1 MVTGA
6 PGSFWGQKAL
16 QGELT
21 TLADMKEQVNYKASF
36 MISIIALQSWT
47 WLREKCNEVQFS
59 AWLAAIIEESA
70 APKCSGLA
78 VERTHSSP
86 TVTQAYSEIC
96 PQPSA
101 GRLGSALSIFQERG
115 WGHAMSPPGVR
126 GLRKV
131 HLNWLGP
138 SCLIPWQQQLS
149 MLSSDCWEARNFP
162 EFFSFSESAATLAAI
177 RAHSRSEVNFH

>member
-1 MVTGA
+1 MVKGA
-6 PGSFWGQKAL
+6 PGTFWGQKAL

-47 WLREKCNEVQFS
+47 WLREECNEVQFS

-86 TVTQAYSEIC
+86 TATQAYSEIC
-96 PQPSA
+96 PQTSA

-115 WGHAMSPPGVR
+115 WGACHESCQCQGIKKGAFELARSFLPRSLITTAQHAVFRLLGDKKLPRVFQLFWSSSNTCSNPG
-126 GLRKV
+126 
-131 HLNWLGP
+131 
-138 SCLIPWQQQLS
+138 SQ
-149 MLSSDCWEARNFP
+149 
-162 EFFSFSESAATLAAI
+162 
-177 RAHSRSEVNFH
+177 